1 MRLPAG
7 AYPFH
12 PENADAPLAASEQ
25 VPPRAIWSRD
35 GRRCRNSPFTSVHAT
50 DRCARNPAGHSR
62 SSRSHD
68 HARCRRSVGGSFLG
82 SRTRTIDPSA
92 TFILQI
98 APPESR
104 RAIPIQVCLS
114 LALTKQP
121 PGRQSARRRAPARP
135 GHDAKLPSTT
145 PMAPL
150 RGNHAALN
158 DQPPASRSPRYSAM
172 VRSRPVPQHIMC
184 MSNKAA

>member
-1 MRLPAG
+1 MLTLHSRPQSKFLREQFGAVTGGVAATRHSRAFMRPTGVL
-7 AYPFH
+7 
-12 PENADAPLAASEQ
+12 
-25 VPPRAIWSRD
+25 
-35 GRRCRNSPFTSVHAT
+35 
-50 DRCARNPAGHSR
+50 RNPAGHSR